1 MKNDVLAIVVPCYN
15 EQEVLDKT
23 NHVLL
28 DTLNDLKM
36 KEKISRKSFLLYV
49 NDGSKDRTWE
59 LIRGKYEE
67 DPYVRGISLAGNK
80 GHQNALYAGLMYA
93 RGKADITISIDADL
107 QDDVGVI
114 EEMVDKYGEGYD
126 IVYGV
131 RSSREK
137 DSFFK
142 KTTAQGFYK
151 LMNSL
156 GTKTVYNHAD
166 FRLMSKRTLDELS
179 LYGETHLFLRGIA
192 PELGFR
198 STSVSYARK
207 EREAGE
213 SKYPFRKMVSFA
225 FDGITSF
232 SVKPLTLIL
241 FLGIAAIIFSF
252 VIIIYALVRH
262 FTGAT
267 VTGWTSMFASIWF
280 IGGVQ
285 LAAIGVVGQYVGKTF
300 IETKKR
306 PRYYISEVLEHN
318 ENQETEN

>member
-23 NHVLL
+23 NLVLL
-28 DTLNDLKM
+28 GTLNEL
-36 KEKISRKSFLLYV
+36 KEKGKISPKSFLLDV
-49 NDGSKDRTWE
+49 NDGSKDRSWE
-59 LIRGKYEE
+59 LIREKYEA
-67 DPYVRGISLAGNK
+67 DACVRGISLAGNK
-80 GHQNALYAGLMYA
+80 GHQNALYAGLMYV
-93 RGKADITISIDADL
+93 REKADIAISIDADL
-107 QDDVGVI
+107 QDDVNVI
-114 EEMVDKYGEGYD
+114 EGMVDKYDEGYD

-156 GTKTVYNHAD
+156 GAKTVYNHAD

-198 STSVSYARK
+198 STSVSYERK

-213 SKYPFRKMVSFA
+213 SKYPLRKMVSFA

-252 VIIIYALVRH
+252 AIVIYALVRH

-285 LAAIGVVGQYVGKTF
+285 LAAIGIVGQYVGKTF
-300 IETKKR
+300 IEAKKR
-306 PRYYISEVLEHN
+306 PRYFISEILSRED
-318 ENQETEN
+318 

>member
-28 DTLNDLKM
+28 ETLNDLKK
-36 KEKISRKSFLLYV
+36 KEKISQKSFLLYV

-59 LIRGKYEE
+59 LIRGKYET
-67 DPYVRGISLAGNK
+67 DPYVSGISLAGNK

-93 RGKADITISIDADL
+93 REKADITISIDADL
-107 QDDVGVI
+107 QDDVSAI

-213 SKYPFRKMVSFA
+213 SKYPLVSFA

-262 FTGAT
+262 FSGST

-318 ENQETEN
+318 KKQEIEN

>member
-23 NHVLL
+23 NLVLL
-28 DTLNDLKM
+28 GTLNEL
-36 KEKISRKSFLLYV
+36 KEKGKISPKSFLLYV

-59 LIRGKYEE
+59 LIREKYEA
-67 DPYVRGISLAGNK
+67 DVCVRGISLAGNK

-93 RGKADITISIDADL
+93 REKADIAISIDADL

-156 GTKTVYNHAD
+156 GAKTVYNHAD

-198 STSVSYARK
+198 STSVSYERK

-241 FLGIAAIIFSF
+241 FLGIAAIIFSLA
-252 VIIIYALVRH
+252 IIIYALVRH

-285 LAAIGVVGQYVGKTF
+285 LAAIGIVGQYVGKTF
-300 IETKKR
+300 IEAKKR
-306 PRYYISEVLEHN
+306 PRYFISEILSRED
-318 ENQETEN
+318 